1 MRLRPPTFETR
12 GRRNGR
18 RLLVSLAALVVTA
31 AAAPTALAAGANF
44 ALRPVT
50 FDPKVPATSS
60 YFIFAGK
67 RGKTFTS
74 EVRVTNAG
82 DQPGTAYLYPVDATT
97 GQTSGTVYLSRKNK
111 RRDVGRWLRLG
122 TQSVTLAPGESRVVS
137 FRFTI
142 PRKTRRGDHVGG
154 IVAEN
159 ARLKTGAKAQG
170 RKGSGGFQISIR
182 ELTIV
187 GVEVTLPGG
196 KPKLSATGVKAGGQT
211 GNQAILLGLANTG
224 GVLLKPRGRV
234 AVKDSHGRTVKRAA
248 LSLDTLIPATKI
260 DYPVYFPGKPLRPG
274 KYQVR
279 IDLSYLGKQLHVTKT
294 LDISKK
300 NVTQVF
306 GSRSRAVVGGGGGNT
321 MLPWLLMGV
330 ALLVATGAVGIM
342 LRSRRVVTD

>member
-1 MRLRPPTFETR
+1 MSLRPPTSTR
-12 GRRNGR
+12 SRLNGR
-18 RLLVSLAALVVTA
+18 RLLVSLSALTVAA
-31 AAAPTALAAGANF
+31 AAAPSALAAGASF

-60 YFIFAGK
+60 YFIFGGK
-67 RGKTFTS
+67 RGKTITS

-82 DQPGTAYLYPVDATT
+82 DQQGVAYLYPVDATT

-122 TQSVTLAPGESRVVS
+122 AQSVTLAPGESRVVS

-142 PRKTRRGDHVGG
+142 PRNVRAGDHVGG

-170 RKGSGGFQISIR
+170 NKGRGGFRISIR

-187 GVEVTLPGG
+187 GVEVQLPGG
-196 KPKLSATGVKAGGQT
+196 KPKLSVTGVKAGGQT
-211 GNQAILLGLANTG
+211 GNQAVLLGLANTG

-234 AVKDSHGRTVKRAA
+234 SVRDSHGRTVKKRA

-274 KYQVR
+274 KYKVR

-300 NVTQVF
+300 NVTRVF
-306 GSRSRAVVGGGGGNT
+306 GSRSRAIVAGGGGNT
-321 MLPWLLMGV
+321 MLPWLLMGA
-330 ALLVATGAVGIM
+330 ALLVATGAVALM
-342 LRSRRVVTD
+342 LRSRRVAAH